1 MVSKIEIDSE
11 TRCHDCDTNYLD
23 NSALKVH
30 LELEH
35 GQSLNVHEE
44 EKPFRCEKCKTS
56 YKLKGSFTRHNNLVH
71 EGKDTKEKA
80 IKQKKDMKE
89 EQKKIVHEGKDTK
102 EKALKQK
109 LKKDMKEEQKKI
121 IKEAK
126 EPIVKL
132 EHGQSLKEENTKEK
146 AIKQEQKNDMIE
158 EKKEIVKQKKKK
170 VLKLEQKK
178 KNYRQNNGKP
188 HKCSKCNFRSAYEK
202 DLQRHIDAVHEG
214 KRPYKCDICQADYKR
229 KDELEKHKTIVHEGK
244 KPFQCDICSA
254 EFSGRHSLKN
264 HVRKSHEDS
273 IKPKQINDTDK
284 VEKKKTKTKIIDKE
298 KIKLA
303 CEDCGETLN
312 IGESRE
318 CETKWK
324 LFLSQC
330 LP

>member
-80 IKQKKDMKE
+80 IKQKQQKKDMKE

-109 LKKDMKEEQKKI
+109 QKKDIKEEQKKI
-121 IKEAK
+121 TKEAK
-126 EPIVKL
+126 KPIVKL

-214 KRPYKCDICQADYKR
+214 KRPYKCDICEADYKR
-229 KDELEKHKTIVHEGK
+229 
-244 KPFQCDICSA
+244 
-254 EFSGRHSLKN
+254 
-264 HVRKSHEDS
+264 
-273 IKPKQINDTDK
+273 
-284 VEKKKTKTKIIDKE
+284 
-298 KIKLA
+298 
-303 CEDCGETLN
+303 
-312 IGESRE
+312 
-318 CETKWK
+318 
-324 LFLSQC
+324 
-330 LP
+330 